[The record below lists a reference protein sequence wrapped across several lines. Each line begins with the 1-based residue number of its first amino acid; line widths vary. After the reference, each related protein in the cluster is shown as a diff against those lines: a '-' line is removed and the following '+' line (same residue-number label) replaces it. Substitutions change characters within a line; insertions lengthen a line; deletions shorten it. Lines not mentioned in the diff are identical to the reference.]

1 MARSSSFLFII
12 LSYILLEDISSCVGR
27 IWDYKLN
34 WFSEYFSYE
43 CRALIH
49 QWTRSPKFFFFE
61 SILIEN
67 KFFVMIN
74 ILKFKLTN
82 TPFLE

>member
-1 MARSSSFLFII
+1 MDRSSSFLFIV
-12 LSYILLEDISSCVGR
+12 LSYILLEEKSSCVGR
-27 IWDYKLN
+27 IWDHKLN
-34 WFSEYFSYE
+34 WFLEIFSYE
-43 CRALIH
+43 GSALIH
-49 QWTRSPKFFFFE
+49 QWTSILSFFKHE

-67 KFFVMIN
+67 KFFAMIN